1 MPKHHWRLIIRL
13 HRSLIEKSP
22 EFANGFQKLVP
33 RRNQPVRHITKF
45 LRIDGG
51 WSTKRST
58 EFFQAR
64 KAITGPNPIGLSGSI
79 QVPRDSRHGECLEI
93 AVHRPTRAFEFFC
106 QRIDAPTPGP
116 HDQVQCSQQPA
127 EPFAL
132 TQSSL
137 GISPLLPGHSHPF
150 PITVSSTPQASGIIS
165 KGDDNSGSPD
175 SSSSPREEIR
185 GIDGRS
191 TILRKDH

>member
-1 MPKHHWRLIIRL
+1 MPEHHCRLIIRL

-33 RRNQPVRHITKF
+33 RRNQPISHITKF
-45 LRIDGG
+45 LRIDRG
-51 WSTKRST
+51 WSIKRST
-58 EFFQAR
+58 QFFQAH
-64 KAITGPNPIGLSGSI
+64 KAITGSNPIGLRGSI
-79 QVPRDSRHGECLEI
+79 QVPGDPRHGECLEVAI
-93 AVHRPTRAFEFFC
+93 DRPTRAFEFFC

-137 GISPLLPGHSHPF
+137 GISPLLPGHSHTF

-165 KGDDNSGSPD
+165 RGDDNSGSPD
-175 SSSSPREEIR
+175 SAPKQRAEIR
-185 GIDGRS
+185 RIS
-191 TILRKDH
+191 